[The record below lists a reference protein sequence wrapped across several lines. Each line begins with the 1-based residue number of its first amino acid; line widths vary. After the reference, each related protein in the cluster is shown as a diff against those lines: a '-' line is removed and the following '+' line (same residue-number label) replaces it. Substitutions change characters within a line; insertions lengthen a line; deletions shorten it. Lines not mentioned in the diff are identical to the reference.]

1 MSGCAWGETNYWGWS
16 VGSALIKVLMLFTEG
31 HRFHHPP
38 LPLIFY
44 SVFSL
49 YPHFVSYC
57 KYRISSYNY
66 WRWGSIDLEKGNS
79 FITCVW
85 CGVVCMVWC
94 EWCMVCVCKAV
105 LSFSSHQG
113 AVSELCPWL
122 EDYLWSARRL
132 GTQIKLLLLMMMMMM
147 MMWEDAVM

>member
-1 MSGCAWGETNYWGWS
+1 MCLRGNYNYWGWS

-66 WRWGSIDLEKGNS
+66 WRRGSIDLEKGNL

-85 CGVVCMVWC
+85 CGVVWC
-94 EWCMVCVCKAV
+94 EWCGVYDDVRRCSHVGGGQEKREGREMNK
-105 LSFSSHQG
+105 LLPPLFSSPQWPRLISLVIHR
-113 AVSELCPWL
+113 L
-122 EDYLWSARRL
+122 EEKK
-132 GTQIKLLLLMMMMMM
+132 GTTVVVQ
-147 MMWEDAVM
+147 